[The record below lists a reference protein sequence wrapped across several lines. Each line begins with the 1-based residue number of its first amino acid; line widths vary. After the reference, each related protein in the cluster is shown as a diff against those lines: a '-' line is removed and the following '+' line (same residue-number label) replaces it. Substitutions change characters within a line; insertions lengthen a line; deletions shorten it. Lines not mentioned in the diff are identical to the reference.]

1 METIVDAAVRTK
13 DGNVFVG
20 RRHHL
25 ILQQHYPHTKGGI
38 QGFLTSEERFVTRE
52 EALQIALAAGQ
63 IKEKKY
69 NKSRLFSE
77 ELW

>member
-1 METIVDAAVRTK
+1 METIVDAAVKTNK
-13 DGNVFVG
+13 GEIFVG
-20 RRHHL
+20 RRHNL

-38 QGFLTSEERFVTRE
+38 QGFLTSEGRFVTRE
-52 EALQIALAAGQ
+52 EALQIALIAGQ

>member
-1 METIVDAAVRTK
+1 METIVDAAIKTTGG
-13 DGNVFVG
+13 DIFVD

-25 ILQQHYPHTKGGI
+25 ILKRHHPHTKGGI
-38 QGFLTSEERFVTRE
+38 QGFLTSEGRFVTRE
-52 EALQIALAAGQ
+52 EATQIAISSGQ